1 MPLGKTS
8 IATRD
13 AGDVKIIDLKGK
25 ITIGAGDLQ
34 MREAIHNALS
44 AGARKLV
51 VNMQEVTTIDSS
63 GVGEL
68 VGCYTTA
75 TNKGAKMK
83 LVSLPPKINDVLT
96 VTQLITVFDVYDTE
110 AEALTSFQ
118 A

>member
-1 MPLGKTS
+1 MALGKTT
-8 IATRD
+8 ITTRD
-13 AGDVKIIDLKGK
+13 VGDIKIIDLKGK

-34 MREAIHNALS
+34 MREAIHSALA
-44 AGARKLV
+44 AGAKKIV

-83 LVSLPPKINDVLT
+83 LQNLPPKISDVLT
-96 VTQLITVFDVYDTE
+96 VTQLITVFDVYQTE
-110 AEALTSFQ
+110 AEALASFQ
-118 A
+118 